1 MLRKGLSDGN
11 LDLRITAVSSSDSGL
26 YSCAVQDDDGYAEAL
41 VELEV
46 SDPFSQIVHPW
57 KVALA
62 VVITILV
69 GSFVIIVFLYRKK
82 AAQSRELSESFQHLP
97 PPKSL

>member
-1 MLRKGLSDGN
+1 MFFP
-11 LDLRITAVSSSDSGL
+11 
-26 YSCAVQDDDGYAEAL
+26 
-41 VELEV
+41 
-46 SDPFSQIVHPW
+46 DPFSQVVHPW

-82 AAQSRELSESFQHLP
+82 GELTAEEMVHREVLCMDRDGQGGAELWSMEVHRWRNGDFSWDSQCSLNNICLSFGE
-97 PPKSL
+97 